1 MKLGNSGGGSS
12 YANLESPFQDDDNI
26 CPSLS
31 FKQRMIGFAICLAFA
46 VMMEILAIV
55 TLFQQE
61 YVTFGIV
68 NTIAN
73 IFALSSTLFLSGPK
87 KQVKKMFDET
97 RRIATVVY
105 LLTMVLTFVVALAI
119 KIAWLVILM
128 VIVQYLAMLWYS
140 ISYIPFA
147 RDAIKKLVGC

>member
-1 MKLGNSGGGSS
+1 MGRGGT
-12 YANLESPFQDDDNI
+12 YANLETPFQEDDSI

-31 FKQRMIGFAICLAFA
+31 FKQRMIGFAICLSFA
-46 VMMEILAIV
+46 VLMEILAIV
-55 TLFQQE
+55 MLFQQD
-61 YVTFGIV
+61 YVTFGVI

-105 LLTMVLTFVVALAI
+105 LLTMVLTFVVALAL

-128 VIVQYLAMLWYS
+128 VFIQYMAMLWYS

-147 RDAIKKLVGC
+147 RDAVKKIIGC

>member
-1 MKLGNSGGGSS
+1 MKGSS
-12 YANLESPFQDDDNI
+12 YSSLESPLGDDDNV

-31 FKQRMIGFAICLAFA
+31 FKQRMIGCFCCLGFA
-46 VMMEILAIV
+46 VLMEILAIV

-61 YVTFGIV
+61 YVTFGII
-68 NTIAN
+68 NTVAN
-73 IFALSSTLFLSGPK
+73 IFALLSTIFLSGPK

-97 RRIATVVY
+97 RRIATCVY
-105 LLTMVLTFVVALAI
+105 LLSMILTFVVALAL
-119 KIAWLVILM
+119 KIAWLVIFM
-128 VIVQYLAMLWYS
+128 VIIQYLAMLWYT